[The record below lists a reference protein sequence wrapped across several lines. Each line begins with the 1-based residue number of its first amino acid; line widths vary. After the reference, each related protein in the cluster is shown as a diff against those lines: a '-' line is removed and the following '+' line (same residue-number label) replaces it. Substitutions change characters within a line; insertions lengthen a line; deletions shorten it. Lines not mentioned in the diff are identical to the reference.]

1 MTLLP
6 WLQGPFEGLQ
16 RSWEA
21 GRLPQ
26 GLLIHDAPGAGG
38 LQLARGIA
46 QLVLCTGP
54 RPACGE
60 CSACRRVAAS
70 EHPDL
75 LFIGPSEESKLGL
88 ILVDQVRE
96 VSEQLALTS
105 YEGRGSVVVFSPADA
120 LNVQAAN
127 ALLKTLEE
135 PRRDAYLVLHTV
147 HPSRLPATV
156 LSRCQKLKVR
166 PPDRAAALAWLQS
179 QRQSADWSAA
189 LDVLGTAPLQ
199 AADADP
205 AQLRELRD
213 DTWRALRDLGS
224 GKLDVVRTAD
234 QWTRQDPLLRLGCIE
249 NCLTRQIL
257 AGAGAVAQSAEL
269 GAGAH
274 LPAPDLDINI
284 AAAFTLLD
292 SVRETRQQ
300 LTTALNKPLALE
312 RLLWRFHRSPAGRG
326 QGSAATR

>member
-6 WLQGPFEGLQ
+6 WLQPSFDGLQ
-16 RSWEA
+16 RAWEA
-21 GRLPQ
+21 DRLPQ

-38 LQLARGIA
+38 RHLARGIA

-60 CSACRRVAAS
+60 CSACRRVAKS

-75 LFIGPSEESKLGL
+75 FFIGPSEDSKLGL
-88 ILVDQVRE
+88 ILVDQIRE
-96 VSEQLALTS
+96 LSEQLSLTS
-105 YEGRGSVVVFSPADA
+105 YEGRGSVAVLSPADA
-120 LNVQAAN
+120 MNNQAAN

-135 PRRDAYLVLHTV
+135 PRRNAYLVLHSA

-156 LSRCQKLKVR
+156 LSRCQKLAVQ
-166 PPDRAAALAWLQS
+166 PPDRPAALAWLQS
-179 QRQSADWSAA
+179 QRQSADWPAA

-199 AADADP
+199 AVDADP

-213 DTWRALRDLGS
+213 DTWRTLRDAGS
-224 GKLDVVRTAD
+224 GRLDVVRTAD
-234 QWTRQDPLLRLGCIE
+234 QWTRQDPQLRLGCIE

-257 AGAGAVAQSAEL
+257 ASAGAVAQSAEM

-274 LPAPDLDINI
+274 LSAPDLDINI

-300 LTTALNKPLALE
+300 LTTALNKSLALE

-326 QGSAATR
+326 QGNGI